1 MTDRKKKGIGF
12 MISGAAFLAVGG
24 LFTFADLTPDW
35 VAAAIAL
42 VGMVAQFFG
51 FTTVFP
57 DTEA

>member
-12 MISGAAFLAVGG
+12 MISGSAFLVVGG
-24 LFTFADLTPDW
+24 IFTFATATPDW
-35 VAAAIAL
+35 VAGALAL

-51 FTTVFP
+51 FSTVFP